1 MRTPVAARPGPA
13 PEATALPRVLGGLSP
28 EGSPVSLEAHLARWG
43 RAPVSSAGADLVD
56 KLSASGLAGHGGA
69 WFPVAT
75 KWASIRHGRFS
86 RPVVVANGAEGEPAS
101 GKDALLLTRLP
112 HLVLDG
118 LSLAAA
124 ALEASQAVMYVP
136 ARLVREVESA
146 VDARR
151 HLGLDPIE
159 IQVIAAPDRF
169 IAGQESS
176 VVNVLNG
183 RREAVPSF
191 IGVEPIRVRG
201 VNNRPTLVQN
211 VETLAHVALIAR
223 FGPAWYRALGTEK
236 SPGTMLVT
244 VTGRWPSPLVMEAPL
259 GMPLRDVLDLSPA
272 EADNYLGALLGGYGG
287 GWITMSTLMEL
298 PLSEP
303 AARQAKASLGA
314 GVIALLP
321 RSVCPLVETARVVRY
336 MNDQAAGQCGPC
348 IHGLAGL
355 AEMTQALAFRPAALT
370 GGPRSILDVCDLADG
385 RGACRHPDGVTRFVR
400 SALTVFKGEVAAH
413 LGGRPCDLTNARAVL
428 PCPRPDTTQRA
439 GTGRW

>member
-1 MRTPVAARPGPA
+1 
-13 PEATALPRVLGGLSP
+13 
-28 EGSPVSLEAHLARWG
+28 
-43 RAPVSSAGADLVD
+43 VSSAGADLID

-75 KWASIRHGRFS
+75 KWSSIRHGRFS

-136 ARLVREVESA
+136 AHLVREVESA

-151 HLGLDPIE
+151 HLGLDPVG

-176 VVNVLNG
+176 VVSILNG
-183 RREAVPSF
+183 RREALPTF
-191 IGVEPIRVRG
+191 MGVEPIRVRG

-223 FGPAWYRALGTEK
+223 FGPAWYRALGTEQ

-244 VTGRWPSPLVMEAPL
+244 VTGRWPAPLVMEAPL
-259 GMPLRDVLDLSPA
+259 GMPLRDVLDLSPID
-272 EADNYLGALLGGYGG
+272 ADNYLGALLGGYGG
-287 GWITMSTLMEL
+287 GWITMSTLMDL

-336 MNDQAAGQCGPC
+336 MNEQAAGQCGPC
-348 IHGLAGL
+348 VHGLAGL
-355 AEMTQALAFRPAALT
+355 AEMTQALAFQPAALP
-370 GGPRSILDVCDLADG
+370 GGPRSILEVCDLVDG

-413 LGGRPCDLTNARAVL
+413 LGGRPCDLTTARAVL
-428 PCPRPDTTQRA
+428 PCPRPDATRRVGPA
-439 GTGRW
+439 RW